1 MRGAGLFEQVGAAR
15 DGPVTASPSRH
26 PPNRGTLN
34 PARLL
39 ATGFAAV
46 IAFGTLLLTL
56 PPATTDGRG
65 LPVVDALFTATSA
78 TCVTGLTVF
87 DVSAVLT
94 TFGQVV
100 LLLLIQA
107 GGLGVMTV
115 TTLFVYAIGRR
126 ISLRSDMTISESLG
140 QPRLASTGRLVKDVA
155 LLTLVV
161 ESVGALI
168 LTVAF
173 SGDFPL
179 GRALYYGVFHSVSA
193 FCNAGFSLFG
203 PNLLDYVTN
212 VPVNLTTI
220 SLIVVGGLGFVVL
233 SEILALRRGRRLS
246 LHSRVVLKATAVLI
260 VVGTLSVLAFEFA
273 NPATLGAL
281 SPGGK
286 VLAALFQSV
295 TPRTAGFNTVVVG
308 SLLQPTLLIL
318 TILMFI
324 GASPGST
331 GGGIKTTTFVTLLA
345 SVRSALRRREDVEM
359 GERRLPHETTTKAWV
374 ITVLSAGLV
383 LTAILILL
391 ATEGAPLMDVTFE
404 AVSAFGTV
412 GLSTGLTPELTVAG
426 RVLLS
431 LVMYAGRVGPLTL
444 AVALTRQDRPA
455 GWRLPEERVIVG

>member
-1 MRGAGLFEQVGAAR
+1 M
-15 DGPVTASPSRH
+15 
-26 PPNRGTLN
+26 
-34 PARLL
+34 
-39 ATGFAAV
+39 
-46 IAFGTLLLTL
+46 IAFGTFLLTL

-78 TCVTGLTVF
+78 TCVTGLTVIN
-87 DVSAVLT
+87 VSAVLT

-100 LLLLIQA
+100 VLLLIQA

-168 LTVAF
+168 LTAAF
-173 SGDFPL
+173 SADFPL

-203 PNLLDYVTN
+203 PNLMDYVTN
-212 VPVNLTTI
+212 VPVSLTTI

-233 SEILALRRGRRLS
+233 SEIMAIRRRRRLS
-246 LHSRVVLKATAVLI
+246 LHSRVVLKATVVLI
-260 VVGTLSVLAFEFA
+260 AVGTLSVLAFEFA

-286 VLAALFQSV
+286 FLAALFQSV
-295 TPRTAGFNTVVVG
+295 TPRTAGFNTVAVG

-345 SVRSALRRREDVEM
+345 SIRSALRRREDVEM
-359 GERRLPHETTTKAWV
+359 GERRLPQETTTKAWV
-374 ITVLSAGLV
+374 ITALSAGVV
-383 LTAILILL
+383 LTAIIILL

-412 GLSTGLTPELTVAG
+412 GLSTGLTPKLTVAG

-444 AVALTRQDRPA
+444 VVALTRQDRPG

>member
-1 MRGAGLFEQVGAAR
+1 VGCTGLFEQVGAAT
-15 DGPVTASPSRH
+15 DGAADPASRSR
-26 PPNRGTLN
+26 PPNRATLN

-46 IAFGTLLLTL
+46 ITFGTFLLTL

-78 TCVTGLTVF
+78 TCVTGLTVIN
-87 DVSAVLT
+87 VSAALT

-100 LLLLIQA
+100 ILLLIQA

-140 QPRLASTGRLVKDVA
+140 QPRLASTGHLIKDVA
-155 LLTLVV
+155 LLTLAV
-161 ESVGALI
+161 ESLGALI
-168 LTVAF
+168 LTAAF
-173 SGDFPL
+173 SADFPL

-203 PNLLDYVTN
+203 LNLTDYVTN

-286 VLAALFQSV
+286 FLAALFQSV
-295 TPRTAGFNTVVVG
+295 TPRTAGFNTVAVG

-359 GERRLPHETTTKAWV
+359 GERRLPQDTTTKAWV
-374 ITVLSAGLV
+374 ITALSAGLV
-383 LTAILILL
+383 LTAIIILL

-412 GLSTGLTPELTVAG
+412 GLSTGLTPKLTVAG

>member
-1 MRGAGLFEQVGAAR
+1 
-15 DGPVTASPSRH
+15 
-26 PPNRGTLN
+26 
-34 PARLL
+34 
-39 ATGFAAV
+39 V
-46 IAFGTLLLTL
+46 IAFGTFLLTL
-56 PPATTDGRG
+56 PSATTDGRG

-78 TCVTGLTVF
+78 TCVTGLTVIN
-87 DVSAVLT
+87 VSAGLT

-100 LLLLIQA
+100 VLLLIQV

-140 QPRLASTGRLVKDVA
+140 QPRLASTGHLIRDVA

-168 LTVAF
+168 LTAAF
-173 SGDFPL
+173 SADFPL

-308 SLLQPTLLIL
+308 NLLQPTLLIL

-412 GLSTGLTPELTVAG
+412 GLSTGLTPTLTVAG

>member
-15 DGPVTASPSRH
+15 EVPVTVPSRR
-26 PPNRGTLN
+26 PPSRGLLN

-39 ATGFAAV
+39 AIGFAAV
-46 IAFGTLLLTL
+46 IGFGTLLLTL
-56 PPATTDGRG
+56 PTATTDGRG

-78 TCVTGLTVF
+78 TCVTGLTVL
-87 DVSAVLT
+87 DVSTVLT

-100 LLLLIQA
+100 LLLLIQV

-126 ISLRSDMTISESLG
+126 ISLRGDITISESLG
-140 QPRLASTGRLVKDVA
+140 QPRLASTGRLVRDVA

-161 ESVGALI
+161 ESAGAII

-173 SGDFPL
+173 NADFPL

-203 PNLLDYVTN
+203 PNLMDYVTN
-212 VPVNLTTI
+212 IPVNLATI
-220 SLIVVGGLGFVVL
+220 SLIIVGGLGFVVL
-233 SEILALRRGRRLS
+233 SELLTIRHRRRLS
-246 LHSRVVLKATAVLI
+246 LHSRVVLKATAALT

-281 SPGGK
+281 SPGGRF
-286 VLAALFQSV
+286 LAALFQSV
-295 TPRTAGFNTVVVG
+295 TPRTAGFNTVAVG
-308 SLLQPTLLIL
+308 SLLPPTLLVL

-359 GERRLPHETTTKAWV
+359 GDRRLPRETTTKAWV
-374 ITVLSAGLV
+374 ITALSAGLV
-383 LTAILILL
+383 ATAILILL
-391 ATEGAPLMDVTFE
+391 ATEGAPLLDVTFE

-412 GLSTGLTPELTVAG
+412 GLSTGLTPKLTVAG

-431 LVMYAGRVGPLTL
+431 LVMFAGRVGPLTL